1 MSIRRDAWLLFLG
14 EDPSIIYDCPSREF
28 VVYIRW
34 IDYTEDYREERQI
47 QVDVMR
53 SFVYV

>member
-28 VVYIRW
+28 VVYVRW